1 MNVFQ
6 SPSHEDDGWV
16 NPFGDDMSDE
26 ESTAA
31 PSRFKPELVKQS
43 KNNCKYNNN
52 SNDNNNDYIYI
63 YYYYILICVKVDVAS
78 SLIWTCFLNDDRPAA
93 KPKAKEKK
101 DRLLTW
107 PALMQFSD
115 PLCSEIWSDYSH
127 YGSQPTV

>member
-1 MNVFQ
+1 MKKWCECDVNVFQ

-63 YYYYILICVKVDVAS
+63 LLYSYLCKSRCGIVAY
-78 SLIWTCFLNDDRPAA
+78 LDLFLER
-93 KPKAKEKK
+93 
-101 DRLLTW
+101 
-107 PALMQFSD
+107 
-115 PLCSEIWSDYSH
+115 
-127 YGSQPTV
+127 